1 MKLAYIIHDLEDR
14 AIHRRVRMLRAGG
27 AKITALG
34 FRRTPAPIPQVEG
47 VPVTDLGM
55 TYAIN
60 FAQRLLA
67 IARQSLKAWRWR
79 PLLRGTEVILARN
92 LDALLLAWA
101 IRRICAPRARL
112 VYECLDIHD
121 VMLDP
126 GFKGRLA
133 RWLERLPLRAC
144 SLVLVS
150 SPAYGTHYFKARQNS
165 DVPVLLIENKTLRI
179 DGEAEARPAPPRIA
193 PGPPWRI
200 GWYGNVRCNK
210 SLNLMIELGRRCAG
224 LVEFDIRGVP
234 VRFEF
239 EDFDAKVASSP
250 YVHFHGPYTPDQL
263 PAIYAASHFTWAID
277 FFQEGRNSAWLL
289 PNRLYEGGLFG
300 GVPFALRGV
309 EAGNWLERHGIGV
322 LLTDILVE
330 LPPFLEALT
339 ADRYDSL
346 RAAVETLPK
355 SAIIIDRSDCVSLV
369 ETLAGGSVRR
379 RHSRE
384 GGNP

>member
-1 MKLAYIIHDLEDR
+1 VKLAYIIHDLEDR

-27 AKITALG
+27 ARITALG
-34 FRRTPAPIPQVEG
+34 FRRTPIRIPEVEG

-55 TYAIN
+55 TYAVN

-67 IARQSLKAWRWR
+67 IARQSLNAWRWR
-79 PLLRGTEVILARN
+79 KLLRGTEVFLARN

-101 IRRICAPRARL
+101 LRRVCAPNARL

-126 GFKGRLA
+126 GLKGRLA

-150 SPAYGTHYFKARQNS
+150 SPAYGTHYFKAYQRS
-165 DVPVLLIENKTLRI
+165 DVPVLLVENKTLRI
-179 DGEAEARPAPPRIA
+179 DDEADAAPPPPRIA

-210 SLNLMIELGRRCAG
+210 SLNLMIELGRRLDG

-239 EDFDAKVASSP
+239 EDFDAQVASSP
-250 YVHFHGPYTPDQL
+250 HVHFHGPYTPDQL

-300 GVPFALRGV
+300 GVPIALRAV
-309 EAGNWLERHGIGV
+309 EAGNWLERNGVGI
-322 LLTDILVE
+322 LLSDIMAE

-339 ADRYDSL
+339 DSDYASL
-346 RAAVETLPK
+346 HAAAEALPK
-355 SAIIIDRSDCVSLV
+355 SAIIIDRPDCVALV
-369 ETLAGGSVRR
+369 ETLAGKS
-379 RHSRE
+379 
-384 GGNP
+384 